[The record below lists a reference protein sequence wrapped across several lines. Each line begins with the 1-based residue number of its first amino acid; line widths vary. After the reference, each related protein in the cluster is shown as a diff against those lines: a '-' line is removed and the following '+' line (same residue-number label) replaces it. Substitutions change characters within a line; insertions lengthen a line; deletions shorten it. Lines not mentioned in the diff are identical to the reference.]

1 MANKKVEIKEID
13 IFEEFSDLIEKKEVK
28 SPKYVDPANVKY
40 EGVIKKI
47 EGKDYVIPSLSTGQ
61 YKRLAEKLSNFLDWS
76 QMQQF
81 NFMILLT
88 FLAFSRNYE
97 EVEKE
102 WIEENIS
109 ISEIKEIM
117 DFVMSGLTKEE
128 VSKINEEK
136 KS

>member
-1 MANKKVEIKEID
+1 MAVKKNEIKELD
-13 IFEEFSDLIEKKEVK
+13 IFEEFNDLIERKEIK
-28 SPKYVDPANVKY
+28 SPVYVETANVKY

-61 YKRLAEKLSNFLDWS
+61 YKRLAEKLSNFTEWS
-76 QMQQF
+76 QMKQF
-81 NFMILLT
+81 DFMIFLT

-109 ISEIKEIM
+109 ISEIKDIM
-117 DFVMSGLTKEE
+117 DFVMSGLSKEDIE
-128 VSKINEEK
+128 KINEEK
-136 KS
+136 KN